1 MPQIAAALTAALTA
15 TLAAAEAVAA
25 IVLLTIAVLEGL
37 DMIIKILRRM
47 GN

>member
-1 MPQIAAALTAALTA
+1 MPQIAAALTA